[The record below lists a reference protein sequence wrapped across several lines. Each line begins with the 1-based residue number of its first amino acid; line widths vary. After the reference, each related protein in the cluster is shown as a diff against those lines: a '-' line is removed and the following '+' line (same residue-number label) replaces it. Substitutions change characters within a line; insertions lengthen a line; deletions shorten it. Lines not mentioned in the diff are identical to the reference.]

1 MPLLVESTRSSQRY
15 MSEGHRK
22 LFEMLQAM
30 ALLSTVKVDF
40 LEEVIKEVQ
49 AVAGAGGGAEGGM
62 KRWDGGEYEYGV
74 TCQG

>member
-22 LFEMLQAM
+22 LFEMLRAM

-49 AVAGAGGGAEGGM
+49 AVAGGRGRGRGRDEAMGW
-62 KRWDGGEYEYGV
+62 RRI
-74 TCQG
+74 